1 MKIGNK
7 RLECLVVQESDHGEY
22 VLIKPVP
29 GQVVAHVDPG
39 PLQEEYARLFAAS
52 PELLRALRSLVL
64 CLSDEQ
70 DDYPDLGYFRM
81 VQRRKNAAHIALT
94 PFEGVLEKGKD
105 NES

>member
-39 PLQEEYARLFAAS
+39 PLQDEYAKLFAAS
-52 PELLRALRSLVL
+52 PEILGALHSLVL
-64 CLSDEQ
+64 CLSDEP
-70 DDYPDLGYFRM
+70 DDYPDSGYFRM
-81 VQRRKNAAHIALT
+81 VQRKKRAALIVLA
-94 PFEGVLEKGKD
+94 PFGANKEEK
-105 NES
+105 